1 MALELSIFLVILG
14 ASALLY
20 ASGLLLKM
28 PHLFLFGCVL
38 LFGSGALLWGSNG
51 LILENN
57 ATTWSDVTNSWTYVA
72 TIIDM
77 TNIGLAMFAFVLVG
91 IPIISALTI
100 DINPSSEKHKSPYHY

>member
-1 MALELSIFLVILG
+1 MVILG

-20 ASGLLLKM
+20 LSGLIFKM

-57 ATTWSDVTNSWTYVA
+57 ATTWSDVTNTWTYVQ
-72 TIIDM
+72 TVIDM
-77 TNIGLAMFAFVLVG
+77 TNIGMAMFALILVG
-91 IPIISALTI
+91 LPIISFLTI
-100 DINPSSEKHKSPYHY
+100 DLSPQVSRSKSPFHY